1 MEPNSH
7 FHPVQRI
14 ECLIDF
20 DFYVDFFPSFAFL
33 CVQQPMQ
40 SQDMNGSE
48 DQYIFR
54 KHKQFFLVFLFL
66 VMLSPTPIEQR
77 KAINCKRKIQSKA
90 AFYNF
95 HYEWK

>member
-1 MEPNSH
+1 MEPSSY

-20 DFYVDFFPSFAFL
+20 DFYADFFPSFAFL
-33 CVQQPMQ
+33 CVQQRMQ
-40 SQDMNGSE
+40 SQDMKGSE
-48 DQYIFR
+48 DQY
-54 KHKQFFLVFLFL
+54 
-66 VMLSPTPIEQR
+66 IEQR

>member
-7 FHPVQRI
+7 LHPVQCI

-20 DFYVDFFPSFAFL
+20 DFYVDIFPSFAFL
-33 CVQQPMQ
+33 CVQQRMQ
-40 SQDMNGSE
+40 SQDMKGSE
-48 DQYIFR
+48 DQY
-54 KHKQFFLVFLFL
+54 
-66 VMLSPTPIEQR
+66 IEQR

>member
-1 MEPNSH
+1 MEPSSY

-20 DFYVDFFPSFAFL
+20 DFYADFFPSFAFL
-33 CVQQPMQ
+33 CVQQRMQ

-66 VMLSPTPIEQR
+66 VMLSPTP
-77 KAINCKRKIQSKA
+77 
-90 AFYNF
+90 Y
-95 HYEWK
+95 